1 MKVIGYVRVSTAE
14 QARDGFSLDAQHKA
28 IEAEC
33 ERRGWELVEVI
44 EDDGYTGRNDDRP
57 GLQRALRLLA
67 KRKAKAVVVARL
79 DRLARSLLNLA
90 QWIDL
95 SAKQKWAIVALDH
108 ELNTTTANGRLVARI
123 IASVAQWE
131 SEING
136 ERVRDGMAEARAA
149 RVAAGEPVRFGFQRQ
164 VPDAVVSRIV
174 RARRRGDSFN
184 LIAQR
189 LDKSNTP
196 TPGGGVRWH
205 PSTVRRIYK
214 AATKPEQVAS

>member
-1 MKVIGYVRVSTAE
+1 MRVVGYVRVSTAE
-14 QARDGFSLDAQHKA
+14 QARDGFSLDAQRKA

-33 ERRGWELVEVI
+33 DRRGWELVEVI
-44 EDDGYTGRNDDRP
+44 EDDGYTGRTDDRP

-149 RVAAGEPVRFGFQRQ
+149 RKAAGEPVRFGFQRKT
-164 VPDAVVSRIV
+164 PDLVVTRII
-174 RARRRGDSFN
+174 RARKRGDSFN
-184 LIAQR
+184 TIAKR
-189 LDKSNTP
+189 LDKQGTP
-196 TPGGGVRWH
+196 TPNGGARWY
-205 PSTVRRIYK
+205 PSTVARIYNT
-214 AATKPEQVAS
+214 ATERAS

>member
-1 MKVIGYVRVSTAE
+1 
-14 QARDGFSLDAQHKA
+14 
-28 IEAEC
+28 
-33 ERRGWELVEVI
+33 
-44 EDDGYTGRNDDRP
+44 
-57 GLQRALRLLA
+57 
-67 KRKAKAVVVARL
+67 VARL

-149 RVAAGEPVRFGFQRQ
+149 RKAAGEPVRFGFQRQ
-164 VPDAVVSRIV
+164 VPDTVVSRIV
-174 RARRRGDSFN
+174 RARKRGDSFN
-184 LIAQR
+184 LIASR

-196 TPGGGVRWH
+196 TPGGGAKWH
-205 PSTVRRIYK
+205 PSTVRRIYNT
-214 AATKPEQVAS
+214 AQREHQVAS

>member
-1 MKVIGYVRVSTAE
+1 MKVIGYTRVSTAE
-14 QARDGFSLDAQHKA
+14 QARDGYSLDAQRQA

-44 EDDGYTGRNDDRP
+44 EDAGFSGRSDDRP
-57 GLQRALRLLA
+57 GLQRALKLLG
-67 KRKAKAVVVARL
+67 KRKAKGIVVARL
-79 DRLARSLLNLA
+79 DRLARSLLDLA

-95 SAKQKWAIVALDH
+95 SAKQRWAIVALDH

-136 ERVRDGMAEARAA
+136 ERVRDGMAEARANGK
-149 RVAAGEPVRFGFQRQ
+149 VFGFQRRT
-164 VPDAVVSRIV
+164 PDAVVAKIV

-184 LIAQR
+184 TIAQR
-189 LDKSNTP
+189 LDRQKVP
-196 TPGGGVRWH
+196 TPNGGQKWY
-205 PSTVRRIYK
+205 PSTVSRIYK
-214 AATKPEQVAS
+214 AAS

>member
-1 MKVIGYVRVSTAE
+1 MKVIGYIRVSTAE
-14 QARDGFSLDAQHKA
+14 QARDGWTLAQQRKL

-44 EDDGYTGRNDDRP
+44 EDAGFSGRNDDRP
-57 GLQRALRLLA
+57 GLQRALKMLA
-67 KRKAKAVVVARL
+67 KRKAKGIVVARL
-79 DRLARSLLNLA
+79 DRLARSLINLA

-136 ERVRDGMAEARAA
+136 ERVREGMAEARASGK
-149 RVAAGEPVRFGFQRQ
+149 VFGYQRQ
-164 VPDAVVSRIV
+164 VPDEVVARIV
-174 RARRRGDSFN
+174 RARNRGDSFQT
-184 LIAQR
+184 IATR
-189 LDKSNTP
+189 LDKQQVP
-196 TPGGGVRWH
+196 TPGKGKRWY
-205 PSTVRRIYK
+205 PSTVRHIVLAHQK
-214 AATKPEQVAS
+214 DAA